1 MRKEIAYLQN
11 IGIDRLW
18 EGLVKLSYLS
28 NFKSFD
34 FVITENIGNQ
44 QLINSWEAKS
54 ALIILDHDHLPCC
67 VQVFRGSLLRVVVAV
82 MFKKREISVGFDQL
96 RTVSWN
102 KFFLDVDRIMSYNC
116 LHYILCPRK
125 CVVRWLICR
134 RHQIFHIVSHEMP
147 ISGKL
152 QT

>member
-11 IGIDRLW
+11 IGIDRSW

-54 ALIILDHDHLPCC
+54 VLIILDHDNLPCC

-82 MFKKREISVGFDQL
+82 MFKKREISVLIDSGRL
-96 RTVSWN
+96 AGIN
-102 KFFLDVDRIMSYNC
+102 FFL
-116 LHYILCPRK
+116 
-125 CVVRWLICR
+125 
-134 RHQIFHIVSHEMP
+134 
-147 ISGKL
+147 
-152 QT
+152 T